1 MSSLPEPILYNIKPT
16 KLVPNSPKPLL
27 LYKKAFVKDGKVD
40 RTAAFET
47 FRSNNWD
54 VQWLVRYGQHQRAH
68 YHSQTH
74 EAMIVVHGPGK
85 IRWGVADLSDN
96 WEDHTYGQAYEDG
109 GIEVEVEVGDL
120 FVIPAG
126 VSHKSYDPD
135 ATSASF
141 GCLTGDARK
150 IDSNIEV
157 AEVPLEGFY
166 DEEEEETLEDYL
178 IELLTGASDDELDFC
193 EDEDIIFYEKSVD
206 EAAHIVM
213 DVGRIPLSQIAPPLA
228 QHDYEEPKDLHH
240 KMFPE
245 TFDFRLETIRDTA
258 FMIPIMPDEAA
269 ELRNDGGPDP
279 NLDADFQP
287 DPKMPRYSTKDIMV
301 EKEYKYG
308 L

>member
-27 LYKKAFVKDGKVD
+27 LYKKAFVKDGQVD
-40 RTAAFET
+40 RTAAFDT

-109 GIEVEVEVGDL
+109 CIEVDVEVGDL

-126 VSHKSYDPD
+126 ISHKSYDPD

-157 AEVPLEGFY
+157 SEVPLEGFCMMGAY
-166 DEEEEETLEDYL
+166 PQGFSWTWDEGGDSKGDFEAVWGVENADADPY
-178 IELLTGASDDELDFC
+178 TGKDGGIGRYWKTQTDELRG
-193 EDEDIIFYEKSVD
+193 S
-206 EAAHIVM
+206 
-213 DVGRIPLSQIAPPLA
+213 L
-228 QHDYEEPKDLHH
+228 
-240 KMFPE
+240 
-245 TFDFRLETIRDTA
+245 
-258 FMIPIMPDEAA
+258 
-269 ELRNDGGPDP
+269 
-279 NLDADFQP
+279 
-287 DPKMPRYSTKDIMV
+287 
-301 EKEYKYG
+301 
-308 L
+308 